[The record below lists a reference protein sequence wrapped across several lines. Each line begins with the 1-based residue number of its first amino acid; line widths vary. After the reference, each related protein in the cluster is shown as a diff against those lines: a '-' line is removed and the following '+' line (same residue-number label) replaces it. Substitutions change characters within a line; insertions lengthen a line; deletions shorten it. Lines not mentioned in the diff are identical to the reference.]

1 MYKIDK
7 NQLITSLLCF
17 TLGEFALERNLTLI
31 FLVLVLGDWNVRS
44 AASPARL
51 VVQLILVHFMLF
63 FSCNIGR

>member
-7 NQLITSLLCF
+7 NQLITSLVCL

-31 FLVLVLGDWNVRS
+31 LLVLVLGDWTVRS
-44 AASPARL
+44 AVSPARL

-63 FSCNIGR
+63 FHAM